1 MGFFLLIFSEKENMK
16 QFFLPVILLAALGCS
31 SQKKE
36 ENNNHKPREVY
47 HPTKA
52 FADYW
57 YAGVAELN
65 HYKLSQ
71 ARYGEMRD
79 GYAVLIFVT
88 EDFLTKRQVKNEGRE
103 SKNTTTVL
111 KTNYIKKFNT
121 GIYDYSIMSSIFTPI
136 DKNNY
141 PRTFKVSTST
151 QEWCGQTFLQL
162 NQSKN
167 RYNYAGYS
175 YFMSE
180 GDDKGAVENVLL
192 EDELFNR
199 IRMDYT
205 SIPTGELR
213 LLPATQWM
221 RLMHKKLKPYQAT
234 VSITEVDKEKS
245 VIEIDY
251 TDIDRTVTITFE
263 KTSPFRIL
271 SWSETAMSGY
281 GEASNILTTVATL
294 DTTILSPYWNKN
306 SNSDEYLR
314 KTMGLA
320 N

>member
-1 MGFFLLIFSEKENMK
+1 MK
-16 QFFLPVILLAALGCS
+16 QFLLPLILLAALGCT
-31 SQKKE
+31 SQKAE
-36 ENNNHKPREVY
+36 ENENHKPRDIY
-47 HPTKA
+47 QPTKA
-52 FADYW
+52 FSDYW
-57 YAGVAELN
+57 YAGLAELN
-65 HYKLSQ
+65 HYHLSQ
-71 ARYGEMRD
+71 ARYGELREGD
-79 GYAVLIFVT
+79 AILVFVT
-88 EDFLTKRQVKNEGRE
+88 EEFLTKKQVKNEGSD

-111 KTNYIKKFNT
+111 KTNYLKKFNT

-180 GDDKGAVENVLL
+180 GDDKGTVENVLL

-205 SIPTGELR
+205 AIPTGEVR

-221 RLMHKKLKPYQAT
+221 RLTHKKLKPYRAT
-234 VSITEVDKEKS
+234 ISLS
-245 VIEIDY
+245 EIDKNMGSIEVNY
-251 TDIDRTVTITFE
+251 SDMDRKVTIEFE

-281 GEASNILTTVATL
+281 GDAAKMLTTVATL
-294 DTTILSPYWNKN
+294 DTTIMSPYWNKN
-306 SNSDEYLR
+306 TVSDEYLR

-320 N
+320 D

>member
-1 MGFFLLIFSEKENMK
+1 MKKLI
-16 QFFLPVILLAALGCS
+16 LPLIIIALGCS
-31 SQKKE
+31 SQKTE
-36 ENNNHKPREVY
+36 EVTNKKPREVY
-47 HPTKA
+47 QPTSA
-52 FADYW
+52 FSDYW

-65 HYKLSQ
+65 HYNLTQ
-71 ARYGEMRD
+71 ARYGELRD
-79 GYAVLIFVT
+79 GDAVLIFVT
-88 EDFLTKRQVKNEGRE
+88 EDFLTKKQVKNEGSD

-162 NQSKN
+162 NHSKN

-199 IRMDYT
+199 IRLDYT
-205 SIPTGELR
+205 TIPTGEVR

-221 RLMHKKLKPYQAT
+221 RLTHKKLQPYAALI
-234 VSITEVDKEKS
+234 SISEVDSLKMEL
-245 VIEIDY
+245 
-251 TDIDRTVTITFE
+251 TVTYAKLDRLVAIQFE
-263 KTSPFRIL
+263 KNSPNKIL
-271 SWSETAMSGY
+271 GWSETAMSGY
-281 GEASNILTTVATL
+281 GEAAQKLTSIATL

-306 SNSDEYLR
+306 KNSDEYLR
-314 KTMGLA
+314 KEMGLE
-320 N
+320 